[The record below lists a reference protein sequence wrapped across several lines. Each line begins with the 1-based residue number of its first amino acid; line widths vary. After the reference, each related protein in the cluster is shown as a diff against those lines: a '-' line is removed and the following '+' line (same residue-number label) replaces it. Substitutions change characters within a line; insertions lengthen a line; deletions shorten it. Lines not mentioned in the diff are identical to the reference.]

1 MDPVQPSRRSRRH
14 RRRGALLMLG
24 VGAFGLAA
32 AAAASLGGLSTATLG
47 AANRAVTSC
56 DTNGVRLAYTNTY
69 DSTAHLYVTSA
80 VTVSTLNRACRNK
93 SLNLTL
99 ASATTVLGT
108 GTIPVLANATTQTV
122 TMSTLANAKLVTR
135 VAVVITG

>member
-1 MDPVQPSRRSRRH
+1 MDPVQASRRSRRH
-14 RRRGALLMLG
+14 RRRGALIMLG
-24 VGAFGLAA
+24 LGACGLSA
-32 AAAASLGGLSTATLG
+32 AAAASLGALSTARLG

-56 DTNGVRLAYTNTY
+56 DRNGVRLSYTNAY
-69 DSTAHLYVTSA
+69 DSTAHHYVTTSVRIRA
-80 VTVSTLNRACRNK
+80 LNRGCRGK

-99 ASATTVLGT
+99 ASATTTLGT

-122 TMSTLANAKLVTR
+122 TMSTTANAKLVTR